1 MVNRKTWD
9 GIVEARNLK
18 GKMARA
24 LACWLQFMEEHLA
37 SLQEPRICVLSLCGH
52 SFSLLGGGQTAL
64 HAGGLVRNSGDS
76 SPMIGTSLLLCD
88 HFIVQFCGSGIWE
101 QDPTTVHVPVAS

>member
-1 MVNRKTWD
+1 MGINVVNRKTCD
-9 GIVEARNLK
+9 GIVEVRNLK

-37 SLQEPRICVLSLCGH
+37 SLQVPLICVLSLCAH
-52 SFSLLGGGQTAL
+52 SFVWWGTAL
-64 HAGGLVRNSGDS
+64 HAGSLVRNSGDS
-76 SPMIGTSLLLCD
+76 STMIGTSLLKD

-101 QDPTTVHVPVAS
+101 QYPTVVRVPVAS